1 MGLRG
6 KIFTAFFTILALLL
20 GGTIHYTNSQ
30 TTEFQTA
37 QITGQLR
44 STKIRFE
51 KKFES
56 ERANLLKLVRT
67 ITSDQK
73 YRSFL
78 QQVKDNYFS
87 FAEEIILDTNAD
99 MVFVVDEDMIVRG
112 ASSPSKGSKLK
123 RDEYL
128 ATILEHV
135 EETHVD
141 DLLGEILET
150 GKNTSRVLTF
160 GRDLLNTVHVPLKES
175 LSDDY
180 ALGVVSVGII
190 IDDEWVNDLLKDE
203 GSDIHVIF
211 YIDGRPVAANAP
223 EDLSWAFLKA
233 ARGGGD
239 ESFVFEKERYIGL
252 KGAFERAGRPAG
264 YLFVASL
271 DKAMA
276 PFVSLQWKIFALGVA
291 ALVFGLV
298 VILFLTNRIVFPI
311 RMLVRGTKEILD
323 GNYDYTVENKSRDEV
338 GQLARAFNSM
348 TGGLKEK
355 EQIRSLFGKYVHP
368 SIVSNIMENPGNLQQ
383 EGTRRI
389 QTLLFSDIQG
399 FTTISE
405 GMDAEHL
412 VGFLNEYL
420 GAMAGELTAC
430 DGILD
435 KYLGDGIMA
444 FWGPPLTEGNHARLA
459 CDAAL
464 GMQLKLADM
473 RRDWQARGLP
483 PIHARIGVAT
493 GEVIVGNI
501 GSEQAQDYTCIGDT
515 VNLSSRLEGVNKV
528 YGTRIIIDEATL
540 DMVNDHFKV
549 RELDT
554 VRVKGRDGG
563 TRIFELQGF
572 ASSAVSKPEDNFRR
586 YADALAL
593 YRAGGFTD
601 ALKGFQS
608 IKDDPPASI
617 MAEACRHLIEQPPEN
632 WDGIRTLTEK

>member
-1 MGLRG
+1 
-6 KIFTAFFTILALLL
+6 
-20 GGTIHYTNSQ
+20 
-30 TTEFQTA
+30 
-37 QITGQLR
+37 
-44 STKIRFE
+44 
-51 KKFES
+51 
-56 ERANLLKLVRT
+56 
-67 ITSDQK
+67 
-73 YRSFL
+73 
-78 QQVKDNYFS
+78 
-87 FAEEIILDTNAD
+87 
-99 MVFVVDEDMIVRG
+99 
-112 ASSPSKGSKLK
+112 
-123 RDEYL
+123 
-128 ATILEHV
+128 
-135 EETHVD
+135 
-141 DLLGEILET
+141 
-150 GKNTSRVLTF
+150 
-160 GRDLLNTVHVPLKES
+160 
-175 LSDDY
+175 
-180 ALGVVSVGII
+180 
-190 IDDEWVNDLLKDE
+190 
-203 GSDIHVIF
+203 
-211 YIDGRPVAANAP
+211 
-223 EDLSWAFLKA
+223 
-233 ARGGGD
+233 
-239 ESFVFEKERYIGL
+239 
-252 KGAFERAGRPAG
+252 
-264 YLFVASL
+264 
-271 DKAMA
+271 
-276 PFVSLQWKIFALGVA
+276 
-291 ALVFGLV
+291 
-298 VILFLTNRIVFPI
+298 
-311 RMLVRGTKEILD
+311 
-323 GNYDYTVENKSRDEV
+323 
-338 GQLARAFNSM
+338 
-348 TGGLKEK
+348 
-355 EQIRSLFGKYVHP
+355 
-368 SIVSNIMENPGNLQQ
+368 
-383 EGTRRI
+383 
-389 QTLLFSDIQG
+389 
-399 FTTISE
+399 
-405 GMDAEHL
+405 
-412 VGFLNEYL
+412 
-420 GAMAGELTAC
+420 MAGELTAC

-501 GSEQAQDYTCIGDT
+501 GCEQAQDYTCIGDT